1 MGSNIN
7 RDPRYA
13 DAERIIGAL
22 TMCPG
27 ASVLITLIAG
37 WQSGLLHY
45 LETEWVRDGWVIGF
59 LLFGFLTMFASH
71 LWDIR
76 IRITL
81 LHICAAGWIAIGAA
95 SVALQLPIS
104 LAVAVVVIGSCV
116 FSVRRLRYGSR

>member
-1 MGSNIN
+1 MEPNIH

-27 ASVLITLIAG
+27 ASVLLTIAVG
-37 WQSGLLHY
+37 WESMMLRWLESGLIR
-45 LETEWVRDGWVIGF
+45 TGWVAGF
-59 LLFGFLTMFASH
+59 LLFGFLTMFASY

-76 IRITL
+76 IRMAL
-81 LHICAAGWIAIGAA
+81 LYFCAIAWTAIAVA

-104 LAVAVVVIGSCV
+104 LAISVVVIGS
-116 FSVRRLRYGSR
+116 SIYTVRSLRHGR